1 MDGIFYRTGTWI
13 YNFMYL
19 NILFIVF
26 CIPIITIYPSIAA
39 LFGVIRKWRRNE
51 DVAVFSQF
59 KEMFLENW
67 KQSYLVGILFTL
79 IGAFLMY
86 DFYLLTQ
93 ITASMKIFIYI
104 ALLFI
109 SILALLSFI
118 SIYPLMVHMS
128 TTFKRLCISSLQMG
142 LYKLH
147 LTIICLIIL
156 GAWTI
161 LSLRFTFLIFFFFF
175 SVSAYLIYWIADI
188 KFRKVI
194 PEEEPH
200 SIEMEVSQMS

>member
-1 MDGIFYRTGTWI
+1 
-13 YNFMYL
+13 MYL